1 MLKNK
6 TEKNQKNHKNQ
17 QNIYKNHTSKK
28 KVKHPEKVQIKKNVP
43 YDTKK
48 FRFQGIAFQRIIFYQ
63 NKPHLYFLSLS
74 LHVTVV

>member
-28 KVKHPEKVQIKKNVP
+28 KVKHPEKVQIKKM
-43 YDTKK
+43 
-48 FRFQGIAFQRIIFYQ
+48 FRTIQKSSDFKESHFKESYFIKINHISIFY
-63 NKPHLYFLSLS
+63 LSRY
-74 LHVTVV
+74 T